1 MTRRSGRSRRWRRW
15 VAVVGVLIVLGGA
28 AVAVAGAAGVQY
40 RLPTGDLFADGGS
53 FGDDPSPSPSPSPS
67 PEPGAD
73 IVGPLDILLV
83 GIDPRKSKP
92 EWQPHADAILIL
104 HVSKS
109 LQRGY
114 LFSLPR
120 DLILEIPAYEPSGYG
135 GGTGRVLSAMTYGSR
150 VAGTDIPDVEQG
162 FGLLAETVRRYTGIK
177 RFDAGAVLNFGGFT
191 DLVDAIGGVEIRLD
205 LEVASLHREPDG
217 THRQL
222 QPGGGG
228 YVGPQRVYEPGR
240 HQLEGWEALD
250 IARQRYLPGADYTR
264 QLHQQRLIRGL
275 AAEIVDQQLMTDPV
289 RLHRVLDAVGDAL
302 VFDGRDHKIIDYAF
316 ALRDLDPGSIELVG
330 LPGGGVF
337 SGGAYQGEAL
347 QPVSEDFFQSV
358 RNDRVGRFLKNHP
371 DLARD

>member
-1 MTRRSGRSRRWRRW
+1 MTRGRSKRWRRW
-15 VAVVGVLIVLGGA
+15 VAVIGVLAVLGGA
-28 AVAVAGAAGVQY
+28 AVVAARLAGLEY
-40 RLPTGDLFADGGS
+40 RFPTSDLFAGGDS
-53 FGDDPSPSPSPSPS
+53 FGGDPSPSPSPS

-73 IVGPLDILLV
+73 ITGPLDILLV
-83 GIDPRKSKP
+83 GIDPRESKP

-104 HVSKS
+104 HVSRS
-109 LQRGY
+109 LGRGY

-135 GGTGRVLSAMTYGSR
+135 GGTGRVLSAMTFGSR
-150 VAGTDIPDVEQG
+150 VAGTDIPDVQQG
-162 FGLLAETVRRYTGIK
+162 FGLLAETVRRYTGIE

-191 DLVDAIGGVEIRLD
+191 DLVNAIGGVEIRLD
-205 LEVASLHREPDG
+205 MRIASLHREPDG
-217 THRQL
+217 RHRQP

-250 IARQRYLPGADYTR
+250 IARQRYLPGGDYTR

-275 AAEIVDQQLMTDPV
+275 VQEVTDQRLMTDPV
-289 RLHRVLDAVGDAL
+289 RLGRVLDAVGEAL
-302 VFDGRDHKIIDYAF
+302 VFDGRDHTIIDYAF
-316 ALRDLDPGSIELVG
+316 ALRDLDAGAIQLVG
-330 LPGGGVF
+330 LPGGAVF

-347 QPVSEDFFQSV
+347 RPVSEDFFRAV
-358 RNDRVGRFLKNHP
+358 RQDRVSRFLRDHP